1 MIALNYLHD
10 LISKETNFDD
20 LFELMQI
27 FFGIAS
33 FLQRPENKK
42 NFIKLD
48 DKLVE
53 IYELTMHKNSYIT
66 EEVDKFVRWSL
77 LYLSEL

>member
-27 FFGIAS
+27 FFGIA
-33 FLQRPENKK
+33 
-42 NFIKLD
+42 
-48 DKLVE
+48 
-53 IYELTMHKNSYIT
+53 
-66 EEVDKFVRWSL
+66 
-77 LYLSEL
+77 